1 MAGKADKAAA
11 AMKNGGQKAKT
22 AAAKVYALATDPE
35 VQAKTAKI
43 VADGRELY
51 RAITSPEARE
61 AYRQAARVV
70 DKMRKK

>member
-11 AMKNGGQKAKT
+11 AMKNGGQKAKA

-43 VADGRELY
+43 VEDGRELY
-51 RAITSPEARE
+51 RAITSPEAKE